1 MPPPKKEAIYIILP
15 TVGLY
20 ILVLL
25 LFLSTPIISVANF
38 FIRFGALFGFTSMF
52 IATLMTPFAVELY
65 KIFGKPFV
73 KIHHIYSISGL
84 LLVTLHPL
92 IFAVSVD
99 NIAVFVPDFSSWTS
113 FWVLAGRL
121 ALPFIYIA
129 VLGALLRKKAF
140 KGWRIIHALNYVAM
154 FLAYVH
160 GVLIG
165 TDFQQNIGIL
175 IIFTIMIILSF
186 GVLGYKRYL
195 TYRRKMGK
203 KES

>member
-1 MPPPKKEAIYIILP
+1 MPPPRKAAIYIILP

-20 ILVLL
+20 ILILF
-25 LFLSTPIISVANF
+25 LFLSTPFYSVGDF

-52 IATLMTPFAVELY
+52 VATLMTPFAVELY

-73 KIHHIYSISGL
+73 KIHHIYSITGL
-84 LLVTLHPL
+84 ILVTLHPL
-92 IFAVSVD
+92 IFAVTVD
-99 NIAVFVPDFSSWTS
+99 NIAVFVPDFSSWYG
-113 FWVLAGRL
+113 FWSLGGRL
-121 ALPFIYIA
+121 ALILIYIA
-129 VLGALLRKKAF
+129 ILGALLRKLAK
-140 KGWRIIHALNYVAM
+140 KSWRIIHALNYVAL

-165 TDFQQNIGIL
+165 TDFQNIGIL
-175 IIFTIMIILSF
+175 ITFTIMMFLSF

-195 TYRRKMGK
+195 TYRRKKGK